1 MVSSLGRRG
10 ARGVQPGRW
19 GCGWGCR
26 SGVSREQREE
36 AAETLLVL
44 CSCREGEGREED
56 GRRGGR
62 PFLRSCSYATDLF
75 ASHSVV
81 SDTL

>member
-1 MVSSLGRRG
+1 MCSVG
-10 ARGVQPGRW
+10 
-19 GCGWGCR
+19 GWGGGWDCR

-44 CSCREGEGREED
+44 RSCREEEGREED

-62 PFLRSCSYATDLF
+62 PFLRSCSYVTDLF
-75 ASHSVV
+75 ASYSVV